1 MYYIVFPNIIFCLF
15 LILRFPYFYL
25 SSYHLILFLPLFL
38 SSAIPSRNSSAL
50 FYIFP
55 LFLSPLLVHLFFFSF
70 FPTPFFRTSFLP
82 SPPYLSLFL
91 IFLRLRFSLL
101 YFLHLFLIF
110 SVTFSIS
117 STFLFPFSHPR
128 TPTLS
133 VHLRSFFIV
142 FIYSEIYKPD
152 IPNFTCIVY
161 KFQSPVLKRET
172 FSSEIFRLK
181 RINMAECL
189 HTKRISVY
197 SLFIDR
203 IYKVSLSMSRCM

>member
-110 SVTFSIS
+110 SVTFFN
-117 STFLFPFSHPR
+117 FLHFFIPFL
-128 TPTLS
+128 TPTHTHSLCTPP
-133 VHLRSFFIV
+133 FF
-142 FIYSEIYKPD
+142 FY
-152 IPNFTCIVY
+152 CIH
-161 KFQSPVLKRET
+161 
-172 FSSEIFRLK
+172 IFRDIQTRYPKFHVHSLQVSITCAKK
-181 RINMAECL
+181 RNIFQWNFQ
-189 HTKRISVY
+189 T
-197 SLFIDR
+197 
-203 IYKVSLSMSRCM
+203 